1 MHYQIRRLAPTDAA
15 ALHRLRTSPGVVR
28 NTLQQPFQSQASV
41 QQLLD
46 NFPPHIHAL
55 VACTPDGE
63 LVGCGGLHLTTPPR
77 RRHVA
82 LLFLM
87 VRDDWQGK
95 GVGSALMRALLDYA
109 DNWLDLKRIELDAVH
124 DNHGAIALY
133 QRYGFEHEGVA
144 RGFNLREGVYEDAV
158 LMARLRFRPGEHAAS
173 TRPAEPVSRPAP
185 RQDRPR
191 QPFRLR
197 HSEPGDAAAI
207 AALMAENNVQANTLQ
222 LPYADEK
229 AWQQRLGAGNFG
241 LVAETA
247 DGHLLGNAGIWQPS
261 DNPRLA
267 HIAELGLSVHPAQH
281 GQGVGSALL
290 QALLEQ
296 VGNYLP
302 YRRLQLKVFC
312 DNAPAIAL
320 YEKYGFVREAT
331 LRGDGLRHGAY
342 HDCLLMARAVK

>member
-1 MHYQIRRLAPTDAA
+1 MNYHIRRLAPGDAA

-28 NTLQQPFQSQASV
+28 NTLQQPFQSLASV
-41 QQLLD
+41 QQLVD

-55 VACTPDGE
+55 VACTPDGA
-63 LVGCGGLHLTTPPR
+63 LVGCGGLHLAQPLR
-77 RRHVA
+77 RRHCA

-95 GVGSALMRALLDYA
+95 GVGGALMRALLDYA

-133 QRYGFEHEGVA
+133 ERYGFLHEGVA

-158 LMARLRFRPGEHAAS
+158 LMARLRFRPGEHAAN
-173 TRPAEPVSRPAP
+173 PAP
-185 RQDRPR
+185 AAAASPLPRRER
-191 QPFRLR
+191 QPFSLR
-197 HSEPGDAAAI
+197 HSELGDAAAI
-207 AALMAENNVQANTLQ
+207 AALMAQDAVQSNTLQ
-222 LPYADEK
+222 LPYPDERS
-229 AWQQRLGAGNFG
+229 WRQRLGAGNLG
-241 LVAETA
+241 LVAEAA
-247 DGHLLGNAGIWQPS
+247 DGSILGNAGIWQPG

-267 HIAELGLSVHPAQH
+267 HIAELGISVHPAQ
-281 GQGVGSALL
+281 QGSGIGNALL
-290 QALLEQ
+290 TALLLQ
-296 VGNYLP
+296 VSHYLP

-320 YEKYGFVREAT
+320 YEKFGFAREAT

>member
-1 MHYQIRRLAPTDAA
+1 MNYQIRRLAPTDAA

-28 NTLQQPFQSQASV
+28 NTLQQPFQSLASV

-63 LVGCGGLHLTTPPR
+63 LVACGGLHLAISAR
-77 RRHVA
+77 RRHSA

-95 GVGSALMRALLDYA
+95 GAGSSLLRALLDYA

-133 QRYGFEHEGVA
+133 QRYGFAHEGVA

-158 LMARLRFRPGEHAAS
+158 LMARLRFRPGEHAANL
-173 TRPAEPVSRPAP
+173 AEHTAQPGAVARRDGS
-185 RQDRPR
+185 R
-191 QPFRLR
+191 QPFSLR
-197 HSEPGDAAAI
+197 HSEPADAAGV
-207 AALMAENNVQANTLQ
+207 AALMAHDSTQANTLQ
-222 LPYADEK
+222 LPYPNEAF
-229 AWQQRLGAGNFG
+229 WRQRLSAGNLG
-241 LVAETA
+241 LVALDA
-247 DGHLLGNAGIWQPS
+247 AGGIIGNAGIWQPG
-261 DNPRLA
+261 DNPRLG
-267 HIAELGLSVHPAQH
+267 HIAELGITVHPAQH

-290 QALLEQ
+290 RALLQ
-296 VGNYLP
+296 QAGDYLP
-302 YRRLQLKVFC
+302 YRRLQLKVFS

-320 YEKYGFVREAT
+320 YEKYGFAREAT
-331 LRGDGLRHGAY
+331 LRGDSLRHGGY
-342 HDCLLMARAVK
+342 HDSLLMARALK

>member
-1 MHYQIRRLAPTDAA
+1 MPYQIRRLAPTDAA

-28 NTLQQPFQSQASV
+28 NTLQQPFQSLASV

-63 LVGCGGLHLTTPPR
+63 LVGCGGLHLAIPPR
-77 RRHVA
+77 RRHTA

-95 GVGSALMRALLDYA
+95 GVGGALMRALLDYA
-109 DNWLDLKRIELDAVH
+109 DNWLDLKLIELDAVH

-133 QRYGFEHEGVA
+133 ERYGFAHEGVA

-158 LMARLRFRPGEHAAS
+158 LMARLRFRPGEHAANS
-173 TRPAEPVSRPAP
+173 AAPLEPAP
-185 RQDRPR
+185 HPERP
-191 QPFRLR
+191 QQSLHLR
-197 HSEPGDAAAI
+197 HSEPADAAGV
-207 AALMAENNVQANTLQ
+207 AALMAHDSTQSNTLQ
-222 LPYADEK
+222 LPYPDEK
-229 AWQQRLGAGNFG
+229 AWQQRLSDCTYS
-241 LVAETA
+241 LVAEAA
-247 DGHLLGNAGIWQPS
+247 DGSIIGNAAIWQPG

-267 HIAELGLSVHPAQH
+267 HIAELGITVHPAQH

-290 QALLEQ
+290 QALLRQ
-296 VGNYLP
+296 VSDYLP

-320 YEKYGFVREAT
+320 YEKYGFAREAT
-331 LRGDGLRHGAY
+331 LRGDGLRHGGY